1 MIKSLHAVNF
11 RRHADLEL
19 RFDDDRQL
27 ILIAG
32 ANGVGKSSILEAITF
47 ALWGEG
53 RHGRRN
59 LDTLVRR
66 GAELE
71 GMSVEISFTIAE
83 ETYRIHRRRDGKSVT
98 AVLYAND
105 IPLVEGPQAVTAE
118 VASLLGMDAA
128 GFRLAVIA
136 QQKDLDGLASLRPA
150 ERAQMVTRL
159 LRLDALTAARNVAT
173 ARFRSER
180 DVVAALRGTDPE
192 EQLLALAEAREA
204 LSSVEIE
211 LNQSRSALAGYD
223 EELAATAD
231 VEERWGASA
240 RAVARLEGA
249 IAQLEARRL
258 VLQRDIENLTIPE
271 VTSAAVDLDGLPEE
285 LAGLEREIARGEAL
299 AQSLRQREIALEEL
313 ERVTTRLTEIDARTA
328 ELATAT
334 ATDDDHEDELLAVS
348 TELLRLEERFNALR
362 LELGGLQGAS
372 QAIRSRLEEAVDLGL
387 ECDLCGQEISDE
399 HRSAHADRLAGE
411 LAETDVR
418 IESVKEEGRSVTEA
432 IAALRT
438 TETALRDGIA
448 ARRTEL
454 EELERLAKESVELER
469 RRSIYAGQIE
479 RLDVTPV
486 DVAALETRRSEIT
499 DTLSRSAEHTRQ
511 VQLRS
516 SALARHKELADDAA
530 LLEDELRS
538 QREEVEAAR
547 PDADLTE
554 RHRRRAEALA
564 RRTEELEMLRH
575 WETED
580 AVVRTRIKG
589 LEDRIAQATE
599 QESRRQSHQQRAL
612 HAAAAAR
619 LLGDVS
625 ERLATQIRPSLEG
638 AVSSLLATMSEGRFA
653 AVRISDEYTITVED
667 DGRFRPLGELSG
679 GEVDLVALAVRLAL
693 AQVVSE
699 RHGSGGPGFLI
710 LDECFASQDSQRRQS
725 ILSALRNLRDVYS
738 QIFLISHVENIE
750 DSADMVV
757 SVATDDTRSE
767 TEVLVS

>member
-11 RRHADLEL
+11 RRHAELDL

-27 ILIAG
+27 VLIAG

-66 GAELE
+66 GAEFE
-71 GMSVEISFTIAE
+71 GMSVELVFTVAD
-83 ETYRIHRRRDGKSVT
+83 ETYRVHRRRDGKSVT

-118 VASLLGMDAA
+118 IASILGMDAA

-159 LRLDALTAARNVAT
+159 LRLDALTAARNVAA

-180 DVVAALRGTDPE
+180 DVVAALRGADPE

-204 LSSVEIE
+204 LSSTEIE
-211 LNQSRSALAGYD
+211 LNQSRSAIVGYD
-223 EELAATAD
+223 EELAATSD
-231 VEERWGASA
+231 VEERWNASA

-249 IAQLEARRL
+249 IAQLEARRF
-258 VLQRDIENLTIPE
+258 VLHREIENLTIPE
-271 VTSAAVDLDGLPEE
+271 VTTSAVELAGLPEE

-299 AQSLRQREIALEEL
+299 AQSLRQREIAIEEL
-313 ERVTTRLTEIDARTA
+313 ERVTTRLTEIGARTA
-328 ELATAT
+328 KLADASDTVHA
-334 ATDDDHEDELLAVS
+334 DDLLAVS
-348 TELLRLEERFNALR
+348 AELTRLEERINEIR
-362 LELGGLQGAS
+362 LELGGLQGAA
-372 QAIRSRLEEAVDLGL
+372 QTTRSRLEEAVDLGF
-387 ECDLCGQEISDE
+387 ECDLCGQEITED
-399 HRSAHADRLAGE
+399 HRAAYADRLAGD
-411 LAETDVR
+411 LVETDVR
-418 IESVKEEGRSVTEA
+418 IEAIKDEGRNITEA
-432 IAALRT
+432 IAAARA
-438 TETALRDGIA
+438 TEKKLRDGLA
-448 ARRTEL
+448 ARRAEFD
-454 EELERLAKESVELER
+454 ELERLAKESAELER
-469 RRSIYAGQIE
+469 RRGIYTGQIE

-486 DVAALETRRSEIT
+486 DLTLLEERRTGITATLAA
-499 DTLSRSAEHTRQ
+499 SAEHTKQ
-511 VQLRS
+511 VQLRN
-516 SALARHKELADDAA
+516 SALSRHKELADEAST
-530 LLEDELRS
+530 LEDELRS
-538 QREEVEAAR
+538 QREEVEKAR

-554 RHRRRAEALA
+554 RHRRRAEALS
-564 RRTEELEMLRH
+564 RRSEELEMLRH

-580 AVVRTRIKG
+580 AVTRTRIKG
-589 LEDRIAQATE
+589 LEAQIAQATD
-599 QESRRQSHQQRAL
+599 QESRRQEHQQKAL

-625 ERLATQIRPSLEG
+625 ERLATQIRPALEG
-638 AVSSLLATMSEGRFA
+638 AVSSLLTTMSEGRFA
-653 AVRISDEYTITVED
+653 AAKISDEYTITVED
-667 DGRFRPLGELSG
+667 DGRFRPLSELSG
-679 GEVDLVALAVRLAL
+679 GEIDLVALAVRLAL

-750 DSADMVV
+750 DAADMVV
-757 SVATDDTRSE
+757 SVATDDARSE
-767 TEVLVS
+767 TEVVVS

>member
-11 RRHADLEL
+11 RRHADLDL

-27 ILIAG
+27 VLIAG

-66 GAELE
+66 GAEFE
-71 GMSVEISFTIAE
+71 GMSVELTFTIAD
-83 ETYRIHRRRDGKSVT
+83 ETYRVHRRRDGKSVT

-105 IPLVEGPQAVTAE
+105 IPLVEGPQAVTSE
-118 VASLLGMDAA
+118 IASLLGMDAA

-159 LRLDALTAARNVAT
+159 LRLDALTAARNVAA

-180 DVVAALRGTDPE
+180 DIAAALRGADPE
-192 EQLLALAEAREA
+192 EQLLALAEARDA

-211 LNQSRSALAGYD
+211 INQSRSALAAYD
-223 EELAATAD
+223 EVLLANAD
-231 VEERWGASA
+231 VEERWNAAA
-240 RAVARLEGA
+240 RDVARLEGA
-249 IAQLEARRL
+249 LAQLEARRL
-258 VLQRDIENLTIPE
+258 VLQRSLDALVIPD
-271 VTSAAVDLDGLPEE
+271 VIASVVDLDGLPEE
-285 LAGLEREIARGEAL
+285 LAALERDVARGEAL
-299 AQSLRQREIALEEL
+299 SQNLRQREVAAEEL
-313 ERVTTRLTEIDARTA
+313 ERVIA
-328 ELATAT
+328 
-334 ATDDDHEDELLAVS
+334 
-348 TELLRLEERFNALR
+348 RLEEIEARQRVLAAYDVAVAENDLAGVRARRGELDARFNELRLTLGSLQGSAAALR
-362 LELGGLQGAS
+362 E
-372 QAIRSRLEEAVDLGL
+372 RLEDAVDLGV
-387 ECDLCGQEISDE
+387 ECDLCGQDVSEE
-399 HRSAHADRLAGE
+399 HRLSHADRLAGE
-411 LAETDVR
+411 LAALDMRIEEVKDEGRKVAEAVDELRVADDEAQRALEEARNALAETD
-418 IESVKEEGRSVTEA
+418 
-432 IAALRT
+432 
-438 TETALRDGIA
+438 
-448 ARRTEL
+448 
-454 EELERLAKESVELER
+454 RLAKEVADLER
-469 RRSIYAGQIE
+469 RQGIYSGQLE

-486 DVAALETRRSEIT
+486 DLDALVSRREEIT
-499 DTLSRSAEHTRQ
+499 EMLSRSAEHTRQ
-511 VQLRS
+511 VEARS
-516 SALARHKELADDAA
+516 AALTRHKALAEEARTLDEEIRAHADDLA
-530 LLEDELRS
+530 R
-538 QREEVEAAR
+538 VR

-554 RHRRRAEALA
+554 RHRLRASAVERRAAES
-564 RRTEELEMLRH
+564 EMLRH

-580 AVVRTRIKG
+580 AVVRTRIAG
-589 LEDRIAQATE
+589 LEERIEEARSQDA
-599 QESRRQSHQQRAL
+599 RRQTHQQAAL

-625 ERLATQIRPSLEG
+625 ERLAVQIRPSLEG

-679 GEVDLVALAVRLAL
+679 GEIDLVALAVRLAL

-725 ILSALRNLRDVYS
+725 ILAALRNLRDVYS

-757 SVATDDTRSE
+757 SVVTDETRSE